1 MQISSR
7 KIASMLKTLDVEDAP
22 QLPKNKDNSPPGR
35 GSKQEKKQRALG
47 QSSTRSADRPAS
59 DASSRRARHRKKPK
73 VSTRNRNAGPRPA
86 RGARPAAGG
95 RPRLQ
100 QVPAARARE
109 APAPD
114 AEAGKGCFKGSGA
127 TGRRTRAGRFVV
139 DAARVVRPSRR
150 RLVAARSGPTP
161 RASRG
166 CPTTRRAPRQV
177 FSARRGRGGAAGPQ
191 RRPCRPCRPAAP
203 PPPRSGRG
211 AGPRRR
217 PRPSS

>member
-1 MQISSR
+1 
-7 KIASMLKTLDVEDAP
+7 MLKTLDVEDAP

-114 AEAGKGCFKGSGA
+114 AEA
-127 TGRRTRAGRFVV
+127 
-139 DAARVVRPSRR
+139 
-150 RLVAARSGPTP
+150 
-161 RASRG
+161 RG
-166 CPTTRRAPRQV
+166 QGLRQGQRRAADGPPH
-177 FSARRGRGGAAGPQ
+177 ARRPL
-191 RRPCRPCRPAAP
+191 RR
-203 PPPRSGRG
+203 
-211 AGPRRR
+211 RRR
-217 PRPSS
+217 PRRPARRAGARWPRARALRRARGPADAPRRAAPPAVGCSE